1 MIEDRELTE
10 VGGEVRVVRPQPSS
24 GELDRLQVERFRLG
38 GVPLEPVDLGEVQVA
53 DRQVRGIGLR
63 SPFAKRQRTPG
74 QGLGLGEVPLVLEE
88 PREIILEPGEQRRC
102 CGAQRLGA
110 GDRLAKRTFRVDE
123 TVLLTVQLS
132 QRVPR
137 VEEFFDVIAGRS
149 GVHANRF
156 GEEWFGLGES
166 PLADEHHAKRV
177 EGFGKAEVAR
187 RQGAASYGERSAP
200 PGFRVVPSP
209 SQIGEGQ
216 HRVEALR
223 GFSAV
228 LAEGTGPQAERAPDR
243 RLRRCDRL
251 RRASRPLEDGGRQIV
266 DRQGGGRG
274 VDSRLCLPGAD
285 GRGEPGDRIRYAT
298 CGQGVEDTL
307 LFDGDRQ
314 SRRLRSERGA
324 QGGQYQ
330 DGPDADPAGD
340 YHAGHLMS
348 TIGHFHIVREIGRGG
363 AGVVYL
369 AEDVDIPGR
378 RVALK
383 RLRPEI
389 AAVDADVLR
398 REAAVLAAIEHPH
411 ILVVHEVGV
420 AADGLYLVTE
430 YLPEGSMADRIERRP
445 LTEAEALAAARQTA
459 SALAAGHER
468 GILHRDVKPANLLLA
483 SDGRVKV
490 SDFGLAVHTVPT
502 TAGSGDT
509 TETVT
514 LAGNAWSGGIF
525 GTPLYIP
532 PEALAGAAPSAA
544 GDQFAFGVA
553 FHEMLTGRRPFSRS
567 RGIQAV
573 LDAPSIDPRC
583 PPDLARVVARCVA
596 KDAKDRFASMAEV
609 VAAIDKAIAR
619 RGHDRRR
626 LTRVIAGV
634 GVLAVVLL
642 SGWRWNVWRAGR
654 EAQRLNEEGR
664 AALEAGR
671 FGDARRLFLSAR
683 GADPGYLAA
692 CTNLGALALLD
703 SDPSWAVA
711 ILGDCAATFGDVDVV
726 VYNHASALRRAGDLA
741 GAERALRRAVE
752 LARGGPLEL
761 AALSEATLV
770 LTARGKAREALAIAE
785 PRRPTAADTTER
797 AILLKSIGLAELA
810 DGSAVAAAATL
821 KAAIAGP
828 LPAGPRIDAL
838 VGLGHAED
846 LAGNR
851 EGAVAAFAEAIASG
865 AAGEAQAEAMRG
877 LGGDEPRPPGKSR

>member
-1 MIEDRELTE
+1 
-10 VGGEVRVVRPQPSS
+10 
-24 GELDRLQVERFRLG
+24 
-38 GVPLEPVDLGEVQVA
+38 
-53 DRQVRGIGLR
+53 
-63 SPFAKRQRTPG
+63 
-74 QGLGLGEVPLVLEE
+74 
-88 PREIILEPGEQRRC
+88 
-102 CGAQRLGA
+102 
-110 GDRLAKRTFRVDE
+110 
-123 TVLLTVQLS
+123 
-132 QRVPR
+132 
-137 VEEFFDVIAGRS
+137 
-149 GVHANRF
+149 
-156 GEEWFGLGES
+156 
-166 PLADEHHAKRV
+166 
-177 EGFGKAEVAR
+177 
-187 RQGAASYGERSAP
+187 
-200 PGFRVVPSP
+200 
-209 SQIGEGQ
+209 
-216 HRVEALR
+216 
-223 GFSAV
+223 
-228 LAEGTGPQAERAPDR
+228 
-243 RLRRCDRL
+243 
-251 RRASRPLEDGGRQIV
+251 
-266 DRQGGGRG
+266 
-274 VDSRLCLPGAD
+274 
-285 GRGEPGDRIRYAT
+285 
-298 CGQGVEDTL
+298 
-307 LFDGDRQ
+307 
-314 SRRLRSERGA
+314 
-324 QGGQYQ
+324 
-330 DGPDADPAGD
+330 
-340 YHAGHLMS
+340 MS

-430 YLPEGSMADRIERRP
+430 YLPEGSMADRIERGP
-445 LTEAEALAAARQTA
+445 LTEAEALTAARQTA

-490 SDFGLAVHTVPT
+490 SDFGLAVHTVSPA
-502 TAGSGDT
+502 AGSGDT

-532 PEALAGAAPSAA
+532 PEALAGAAPTAA

-553 FHEMLTGRRPFSRS
+553 LHEMLTGRRPFSRS
-567 RGIQAV
+567 RGIQGV
-573 LDAPSIDPRC
+573 LDAPSIDPSC
-583 PPDLARVVARCVA
+583 PSDLARIVARCVA
-596 KDAKDRFASMAEV
+596 KDARDRFASMAEV
-609 VAAIDKAIAR
+609 VAALDKAIAR

-626 LTRVIAGV
+626 LTRVVV
-634 GVLAVVLL
+634 GVAVLAAVLL
-642 SGWRWNVWRAGR
+642 SGWRVNVWRAGR
-654 EAQRLNEEGR
+654 AARRLNEEGR

-683 GADPGYLAA
+683 GADPDYLAA
-692 CTNLGALALLD
+692 CTNLGTLALLD

-726 VYNHASALRRAGDLA
+726 VYNHAAALRRAGDLA

-770 LTARGKAREALAIAE
+770 LTARGKAREARAIAE
-785 PRRPTAADTTER
+785 PRRPPAADTAER
-797 AILLKSIGLAELA
+797 AILLKNIGLAELA
-810 DGSAVAAAATL
+810 DGSAVAATATL

-828 LPAGPRIDAL
+828 LPEGPRIDAL
-838 VGLGHAED
+838 IGLGHAED

-865 AAGEAQAEAMRG
+865 AAGEAQAEAMEG
-877 LGGDEPRPPGKSR
+877 LGRGEPRPPGKSR